1 MSLPVK
7 TEMAI
12 FGMNGLWAA
21 AFYFG
26 GLFALYGQRNAG
38 FKDKEDMERFWR
50 IEGRKAI
57 ALEKGDVP
65 GIKRATQEAR
75 QERAKIFSK
84 VSGIKGFTTRE
95 FLR

>member
-1 MSLPVK
+1 
-7 TEMAI
+7 
-12 FGMNGLWAA
+12 MNGLWAA
-21 AFYFG
+21 AFYCG

-57 ALEKGDVP
+57 ALEKGDLP
-65 GIKRATQEAR
+65 GIKRATAEAR
-75 QERAKIFSK
+75 QERAKIFAK
-84 VSGIKGFTTRE
+84 GQEVKGFAGRE

>member
-1 MSLPVK
+1 
-7 TEMAI
+7 
-12 FGMNGLWAA
+12 MNGLWAA

-50 IEGRKAI
+50 IEGRKAV
-57 ALEKGDVP
+57 AMQKGDVQ
-65 GIKRATQEAR
+65 GVKRATAEAR
-75 QERAKIFSK
+75 QERSKIFSK
-84 VSGIKGFTTRE
+84 GSGIKGFTTRE